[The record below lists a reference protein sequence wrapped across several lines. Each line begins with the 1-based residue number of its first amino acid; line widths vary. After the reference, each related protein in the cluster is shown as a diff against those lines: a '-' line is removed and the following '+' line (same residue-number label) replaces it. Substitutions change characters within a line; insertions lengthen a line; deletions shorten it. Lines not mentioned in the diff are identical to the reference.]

1 MMKGGR
7 RALKWLAIALGL
19 TVIIFALQD
28 RLPSPG
34 LVAESLAVA
43 DTGWLLVALAAELCS
58 MAMFARQQR
67 RLLTAFGVTI
77 PRHRALALAYS
88 RSAISITVPAG
99 SAVSA
104 AYAFRQFRT
113 DGVSRRAAATVMV
126 LSGLLSIGA
135 LVLLYVTGVLAAGAV
150 RLAAAW
156 RAHPALVDATL
167 AMTVALLLLITFL
180 AWPATRTFQGPN
192 VHRRGGGQIARLTA
206 RAPRLATLITPV
218 VDAVRSAR
226 DVARRDWVLAL
237 AAATANWLTDLLC
250 LAAAARAFHL
260 PLSLVEL
267 AAVYLTVQ
275 IVRQVPLTPGGIGV
289 IEMSLLAGLLSAGA
303 SEAPAAAT
311 VLAYRLLSCWLIIPM
326 GLVGWLILR
335 HGRQPLLSS
344 GGASYRTRLLGQRP
358 RPRYSGIRVSGG
370 GR

>member
-1 MMKGGR
+1 V
-7 RALKWLAIALGL
+7 LKALAIG
-19 TVIIFALQD
+19 V
-28 RLPSPG
+28 G
-34 LVAESLAVA
+34 LVVITLALRDRIPAPARIAESLAVA
-43 DTGWLLVALAAELCS
+43 DTGWLFVALAAELMS

-67 RLLTAFGVTI
+67 RLLTAFGVTM
-77 PRHRALALAYS
+77 PRYRALALAYS

-104 AYAFRQFRT
+104 AYAFRQWRT

-126 LSGLLSIGA
+126 LSGLLSMGA
-135 LVLLYVTGVLAAGAV
+135 LVLLYLTGVLAAGAV

-156 RAHPALVDATL
+156 RAHPALIDASL
-167 AMTVALLLLITFL
+167 AMAVALLLLIAFL
-180 AWPATRTFQGPN
+180 AWPAAQTFPGPR
-192 VHRRGGGQIARLTA
+192 HRSAGVARLIL
-206 RAPRLATLITPV
+206 RAPRLAKLVAPV
-218 VDAVRSAR
+218 VEAVRSSR
-226 DVARRDWVLAL
+226 SVARRDWALAL

-275 IVRQVPLTPGGIGV
+275 IVRQIPLTPGGIGV

-326 GLVGWLILR
+326 GLIGWLILR
-335 HGRQPLLSS
+335 YGKRPLLSS
-344 GGASYRTRLLGQRP
+344 GGASYRARLLGQRP
-358 RPRYSGIRVSGG
+358 RPRYRGIRVPGG
-370 GR
+370 SRQCPPGA

>member
-7 RALKWLAIALGL
+7 RALKWL
-19 TVIIFALQD
+19 VIGA
-28 RLPSPG
+28 G
-34 LVAESLAVA
+34 LVVIVISLKDRMPAPGKIAESLAVA
-43 DTGWLLVALAAELCS
+43 DTGWLGVALAAELFS

-67 RLLTAFGVTI
+67 RLLTAFGVTM

-126 LSGLLSIGA
+126 LSGLLSTGA

-150 RLAAAW
+150 RLAEAW
-156 RAHPALVDATL
+156 RAQPALIDASL
-167 AMTVALLLLITFL
+167 AMTVGLLLLFGFL
-180 AWPATRTFQGPN
+180 AWPATRTFPGPSQ
-192 VHRRGGGQIARLTA
+192 HRRGGGLARLTA
-206 RAPRLATLITPV
+206 RTPRLASMITPV
-218 VDAVRSAR
+218 LDAVRSSRA
-226 DVARRDWVLAL
+226 VARKDWVLAL

-267 AAVYLTVQ
+267 AAIYLTVQ
-275 IVRQVPLTPGGIGV
+275 IVRQIPITPGGIGV

-311 VLAYRLLSCWLIIPM
+311 VLAYRLLSCWMIIPM
-326 GLVGWLILR
+326 GLIGWLILR
-335 HGRQPLLSS
+335 RGNRSLAP
-344 GGASYRTRLLGQRP
+344 
-358 RPRYSGIRVSGG
+358 I
-370 GR
+370 